1 MGGHWCALIRDQI
14 IATVTHYG
22 SIHNSHLASTIL
34 LSFSSPSTFG
44 NTADPVSVLIYL
56 FFFILTAETETNTA
70 NSPPLPVYSGT
81 CE

>member
-14 IATVTHYG
+14 SATVTHYG

-44 NTADPVSVLIYL
+44 NTADPVSVLI
-56 FFFILTAETETNTA
+56 FFFFFYLDSRNGDK
-70 NSPPLPVYSGT
+70 YSEQPST
-81 CE
+81 SCLQRHM